1 MIPRSLR
8 RHASTF
14 VERERHYLPV
24 PQGLDAINP
33 LTPEAVDPLDRDLQA
48 LHLDSEA
55 LPLWQPLAHGA
66 VPDQLSAQLSGGPQR
81 CATLLIASRRWRL
94 RCQHAQVLRHSGWIV
109 HDSSTHWS
117 GLYGRSWPLWP
128 ARRQRGI
135 VLNLTNHG
143 TPNLYHWLF
152 NPTLQLLRQLDAHG
166 IDPSQA
172 VALYL
177 GPAWPKPWP
186 SYVERTLQTLGLE
199 HLPRL
204 RHAVCPEVL
213 LMSVYGS
220 TTVCPSPLQFH
231 WLRQRLAPARS
242 RGGLRLYLGRAS
254 ASRRRLLNEHALMA
268 ALERWGFT
276 CIPDPGG
283 LDFHEQCRLMAE
295 ADVVVAPHGAALSLI
310 FCCAPGTKLLEIQ
323 TSSYVS
329 SLYAW
334 MAMVGALQYSA
345 VFAEL
350 KPNSALPSMDD
361 LWIDPQVVLDHLAD
375 WEFDP

>member
-1 MIPRSLR
+1 
-8 RHASTF
+8 
-14 VERERHYLPV
+14 
-24 PQGLDAINP
+24 
-33 LTPEAVDPLDRDLQA
+33 
-48 LHLDSEA
+48 
-55 LPLWQPLAHGA
+55 
-66 VPDQLSAQLSGGPQR
+66 
-81 CATLLIASRRWRL
+81 
-94 RCQHAQVLRHSGWIV
+94 
-109 HDSSTHWS
+109 
-117 GLYGRSWPLWP
+117 
-128 ARRQRGI
+128 
-135 VLNLTNHG
+135 
-143 TPNLYHWLF
+143 
-152 NPTLQLLRQLDAHG
+152 
-166 IDPSQA
+166 
-172 VALYL
+172 
-177 GPAWPKPWP
+177 
-186 SYVERTLQTLGLE
+186 
-199 HLPRL
+199 
-204 RHAVCPEVL
+204 
-213 LMSVYGS
+213 
-220 TTVCPSPLQFH
+220 
-231 WLRQRLAPARS
+231 
-242 RGGLRLYLGRAS
+242 LYLGRAS